1 MKKLLLLATLVLGVV
16 SCMKDQPVEAG
27 LTGDGNIVLS
37 VGLPADATR
46 AAGTNSALGAIDNG
60 LDLTTKYD
68 IRYILE
74 VFDANKTLA
83 KRVENYED
91 TATET
96 TFELRLIPGRHY
108 SFVVWADFV
117 AQGSEDALHYNAEDL
132 RNIEVIGEQNAMDE
146 SRDAYTAVFNTA
158 TDGEGEKFSS
168 ASTISMT
175 LRRPFAKLRVV
186 TNDMQEIYSTLQNAK
201 AVSYTHLTL
210 PTICSV

>member
-60 LDLTTKYD
+60 LDLTKYD

-83 KRVENYED
+83 KRVENFED

-108 SFVVWADFV
+108 RFVVWADFV
-117 AQGSEDALHYNAEDL
+117 KDGVERYIHLGAETMG
-132 RNIEVIGEQNAMDE
+132 IGAKGLDVFHGITGCSTRAETRGADIDCICAMVYCCN
-146 SRDAYTAVFNTA
+146 SAFQIASGRKQFN
-158 TDGEGEKFSS
+158 GC
-168 ASTISMT
+168 
-175 LRRPFAKLRVV
+175 
-186 TNDMQEIYSTLQNAK
+186 
-201 AVSYTHLTL
+201 H
-210 PTICSV
+210 

>member
-27 LTGDGNIVLS
+27 LAGDGNVVLS
-37 VGLPADATR
+37 VALPADATR
-46 AAGTNSALGAIDNG
+46 AAGESSALGAIDNG
-60 LDLTTKYD
+60 VDLENTYD

-74 VFDANKTLA
+74 VFDATENKTLA
-83 KRVENYED
+83 KRVENFED

-117 AQGSEDALHYNAEDL
+117 NQGSEDGLHYDASDL

-146 SRDAYTAVFNTA
+146 SRDAYTGIQTVSNFN
-158 TDGEGEKFSS
+158 SS
-168 ASTISMT
+168 SVIAFKLKRNIS
-175 LRRPFAKLRVV
+175 
-186 TNDMQEIYSTLQNAK
+186 
-201 AVSYTHLTL
+201 
-210 PTICSV
+210 